1 MVSYLVLPLILT
13 SDQEPLVETT
23 SFTPFLVKLLT
34 TLCVDKILCVIYPD
48 CVHIYQSQTSISE
61 LNTAVNSAKD
71 KQKQGA
77 GANQLKSLLSKVSS
91 GGDGSM
97 AADVDRM
104 TAPPAQNPETMDPRE
119 LYANIWRILT
129 IRDNCE
135 FPWQQMDHCG
145 HSDSGTVVKKI
156 EKVIEKI
163 PGLGPLIEELMNT
176 IAVLVFTSLE
186 VSRAFHS

>member
-1 MVSYLVLPLILT
+1 LVPRLILT
-13 SDQEPLVETT
+13 SDQELLVETT

-34 TLCVDKILCVIYPD
+34 TLFVYTSLDLIILTHVSIN
-48 CVHIYQSQTSISE
+48 QSQTSISE
-61 LNTAVNSAKD
+61 LNTAVNNAKD

-77 GANQLKSLLSKVSS
+77 GSNQLKSLLSKLQG

-97 AADVDRM
+97 ASDVDQM
-104 TAPPAQNPETMDPRE
+104 TAPPAKNPETMDPSE

-129 IRDNCE
+129 IRDCCK
-135 FPWQQMDHCG
+135 FPWQQSVIAVTH
-145 HSDSGTVVKKI
+145 TLAVVKKI

-163 PGLGPLIEELMNT
+163 PGLGNLIEELMNS

-186 VSRAFHS
+186 VSHNFSL